1 MSCNCPHACA
11 PALPITPG
19 ALPTQEEVAVGYRK
33 RDSRPQRRSLAP
45 AVVSAVPNAT
55 RKPALPE
62 ALLQVW
68 RDAARSDLPPTARAL
83 YRFCRHCRVHPPEDV
98 WVLQR
103 RRRRPF
109 RLRGPRRP
117 GRPFLLLALHV
128 DSPRPQPTLRT
139 PESHTRPSVP
149 QGRMTG
155 VPERAKEEV
164 DGRGRGG
171 RAGGGDRGDLGD
183 GGVSEGVHCYCAAIR
198 SMSL

>member
-1 MSCNCPHACA
+1 MH
-11 PALPITPG
+11 
-19 ALPTQEEVAVGYRK
+19 
-33 RDSRPQRRSLAP
+33 
-45 AVVSAVPNAT
+45 
-55 RKPALPE
+55 
-62 ALLQVW
+62 ALLPSPSPLGPYQLK
-68 RDAARSDLPPTARAL
+68 RKLQSGTGSATAARSGLPPTARAL

-171 RAGGGDRGDLGD
+171 RETRVGERRGRGK
-183 GGVSEGVHCYCAAIR
+183 GRAPEQPKVWRAARPPPPPSTIFAPQTA
-198 SMSL
+198 SLPGPRTCGKRGRLQERRLR